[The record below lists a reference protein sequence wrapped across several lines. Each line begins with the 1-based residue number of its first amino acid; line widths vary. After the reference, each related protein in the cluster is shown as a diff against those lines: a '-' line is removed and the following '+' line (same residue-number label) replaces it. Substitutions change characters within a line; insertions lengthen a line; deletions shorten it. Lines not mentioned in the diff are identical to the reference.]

1 METAVELDLPISFHI
16 GSGDMAEGLLII
28 EADGRIQ
35 FTNPA
40 CDKYLGY
47 QENELAGRAIAFY

>member
-1 METAVELDLPISFHI
+1 
-16 GSGDMAEGLLII
+16 MAEGLLII

-35 FTNPA
+35 MTNPA

-47 QENELAGRAIAFY
+47 QLEPLAGAASPTC